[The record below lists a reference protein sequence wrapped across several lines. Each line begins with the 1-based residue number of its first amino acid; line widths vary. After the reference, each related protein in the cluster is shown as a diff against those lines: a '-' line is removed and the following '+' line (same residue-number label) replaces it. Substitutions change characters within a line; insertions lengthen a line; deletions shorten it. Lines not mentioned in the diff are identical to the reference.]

1 LSNTQLGYNVKLNE
15 APLFLRGGDNASKGE
30 TNMQHTIER
39 SRAGGARAALASGLL
54 TIFLT
59 LMLLPVF
66 ATGPSGGGGPL
77 RNPHLESMQIEIWP
91 EFDRP
96 AALVILRGA
105 LAADV
110 KLPAEVTLR
119 IAASSGGPSA
129 MAYSAAA
136 GGNLLNL
143 EHERTDAKDYITLR
157 FKVPE
162 RFFHV
167 EFYDPLA
174 TNTPERSY
182 TYVWPGDLGVKRLS
196 VVVQEPAEAS
206 DFSVQ
211 PNLDTTA
218 TGQDGLRY
226 RSADLGAREA
236 GKPLPIKVSYKKTVA
251 RTSAEILQPKS
262 PDPKPGVTP
271 AAAAGSSDEVT
282 KGVLIFILAVSLL
295 IGVAMGVLWWR
306 GREKASAT
314 RAGGAG
320 ACTKCGTPREAD
332 DRFCSKCG
340 ARLK

>member
-1 LSNTQLGYNVKLNE
+1 
-15 APLFLRGGDNASKGE
+15 
-30 TNMQHTIER
+30 MQHTIKR
-39 SRAGGARAALASGLL
+39 SGAGGARAALLARVLAA
-54 TIFLT
+54 FLT

-66 ATGPSGGGGPL
+66 AAGPSGGGAPL
-77 RNPHLESMQIEIWP
+77 RNPRLESMQIEVWP

-105 LAADV
+105 LAADA
-110 KLPAEVTLR
+110 KLPADVKLR

-143 EHERTDAKDYITLR
+143 EHERTDAKDFITLR

-174 TNTPERSY
+174 IGTPERSY
-182 TYVWPGDLGVKRLS
+182 TYVWPGDLGVNRLS
-196 VVVQEPAEAS
+196 VVVQEPASAS

-211 PNLDTTA
+211 PKLDATA

-226 RSADLGAREA
+226 HSAELGARAA
-236 GKPLPIKVSYKKTVA
+236 GKPQPIRVSYKKTDA
-251 RTSAEILQPKS
+251 RTSAEILQPKA
-262 PDPKPGVTP
+262 PGLTP
-271 AAAAGSSDEVT
+271 APAAGSGDEVT
-282 KGVLIFILAVSLL
+282 KGVLVFILAVSLL
-295 IGVAMGVLWWR
+295 VGIGMAVLWWR
-306 GREKASAT
+306 GRAKTSGAQAS
-314 RAGGAG
+314 GAG
-320 ACTKCGTPREAD
+320 ACTKCGTPRAPD